1 MSPQSKLS
9 LNITHK
15 ESKIWKITKFR
26 MFEDNA
32 HLPYM
37 HDANSTQIGILNINV
52 CWIMR
57 KCNVTTSI

>member
-37 HDANSTQIGILNINV
+37 HDANSTQ
-52 CWIMR
+52 
-57 KCNVTTSI
+57 TSHANRNFKY